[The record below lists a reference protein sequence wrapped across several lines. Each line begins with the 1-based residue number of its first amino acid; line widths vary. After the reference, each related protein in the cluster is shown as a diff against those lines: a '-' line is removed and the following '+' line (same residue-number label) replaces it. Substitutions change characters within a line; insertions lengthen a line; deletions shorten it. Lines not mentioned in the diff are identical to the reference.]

1 MNPNNYF
8 IFPAIL
14 FYLDRN
20 KNFFPFYAGNILA
33 NLNQINFLNDQCARN
48 LLPLNLIQTPQPTL
62 NENIQINSNNK
73 DIKNDAK
80 NSSGCPD
87 AQEKKKYFK
96 VIYPQKYSLFNKTNK
111 LEFNLIAEKDE
122 LNLLGNKRL
131 SYRRQRKDNKDN
143 IRTKIKRGFFNSAL
157 INKLN
162 DKLKSIGST
171 KYFMKFPQNFVS
183 DISQKRNKEIV
194 NMTLRE
200 IFEKKELYKQ
210 ENEIGFENYLHNL
223 KVIQSEIIKDNSEF
237 KKILNKT
244 FRELYEEYI
253 NSDEFK
259 IGEIGRLKEHK
270 MEDDYIKK
278 YIYLSR
284 ELIEFFNQ

>member
-8 IFPAIL
+8 IFPALL
-14 FYLDRN
+14 FYLDSN
-20 KNFFPFYAGNILA
+20 KHFFPFFVGNFAA
-33 NLNQINFLNDQCARN
+33 NLNQLNFLNNYFPRN
-48 LLPLNLIQTPQPTL
+48 LLQPNLIQTPIPIP
-62 NENIQINSNNK
+62 NENIQLNSNYEG
-73 DIKNDAK
+73 IKTDAK
-80 NSSGCPD
+80 ISYDCSKAKD
-87 AQEKKKYFK
+87 KKKYFN
-96 VIYPQKYSLFNKTNK
+96 VIYPHNDSLFNKTDKEDN
-111 LEFNLIAEKDE
+111 NLITEKDE
-122 LNLLGNKRL
+122 INFLGNKRL

-194 NMTLRE
+194 NMTLKE

-210 ENEIGFENYLHNL
+210 ENEIGFDNYLHNL
-223 KVIQSEIIKDNSEF
+223 KVIQSEIIKENSEF

-284 ELIEFFNQ
+284 ELIDFFNQ

>member
-80 NSSGCPD
+80 NSSGCPG

-194 NMTLRE
+194 NMTLRD

>member
-80 NSSGCPD
+80 NSSGYPD
-87 AQEKKKYFK
+87 AQEKKKYFN
-96 VIYPQKYSLFNKTNK
+96 VIYPQNYSLFNKTNK

>member
-80 NSSGCPD
+80 NSSGYPD

>member
-80 NSSGCPD
+80 NSSSCPD
-87 AQEKKKYFK
+87 AQEKKKYFN
-96 VIYPQKYSLFNKTNK
+96 VIYPQNYSLFNKTNK

>member
-8 IFPAIL
+8 IFPALL
-14 FYLDRN
+14 FYLDSN
-20 KNFFPFYAGNILA
+20 KHFFPFFVGNFAA
-33 NLNQINFLNDQCARN
+33 NLNQLNFLNNYFPRN
-48 LLPLNLIQTPQPTL
+48 LLPPNLIQTPIPIP
-62 NENIQINSNNK
+62 NENIQLNSNNEG
-73 DIKNDAK
+73 IKTDAK
-80 NSSGCPD
+80 ISCDCSKAKD
-87 AQEKKKYFK
+87 KKKYFN
-96 VIYPQKYSLFNKTNK
+96 VVYPHNDSLFNKTDK
-111 LEFNLIAEKDE
+111 EDINLITEKDE
-122 LNLLGNKRL
+122 INFLGNKRL

-194 NMTLRE
+194 NMTLKE

-210 ENEIGFENYLHNL
+210 ENEIGFDNYLHNL
-223 KVIQSEIIKDNSEF
+223 KVIQSEIIKENSEF

-284 ELIEFFNQ
+284 ELIDFFNQ

>member
-14 FYLDRN
+14 FFLDRN

-73 DIKNDAK
+73 DIKNDEK

-259 IGEIGRLKEHK
+259 IVEIGRLKEHK